1 MSYHD
6 HTRLLLFWLLVCK
19 EKAGQLVEREVG
31 RDQDGVDRGRRPAA
45 KVGKRA
51 AQVVK
56 VHLKEE
62 EHFWTQTFIFVKI

>member
-6 HTRLLLFWLLVCK
+6 HTRLLLFWLLVRK

-45 KVGKRA
+45 KVGKRG

-56 VHLKEE
+56 VHLKEGG
-62 EHFWTQTFIFVKI
+62 FWTQTFIFVKF